1 MRNPENYGS
10 DSVTAYSTY
19 IGWQFADYGIVIYV
33 SETSNS
39 RSGTLKANIHDV
51 SISYVPATYG
61 KLEDVFGTN
70 AVSDFIAAK

>member
-1 MRNPENYGS
+1 M
-10 DSVTAYSTY
+10 YSTY

-39 RSGTLKANIHDV
+39 SSGTLKANIHDV